1 MLPPV
6 NHLRTSKGNY
16 LFYCN
21 QSYKTEVSQVII
33 KNIQWQISSIIRWL
47 HEIDQNCD
55 VVNRILVGNKNDD
68 PDRKVVLSEDARR
81 FAHQMGIQVLKTAI
95 VSALKKSFWFKRFNS
110 YWIFWNNELNIIS
123 YYSFLKRLP
132 EKILM

>member
-1 MLPPV
+1 MLPPA
-6 NHLRTSKGNY
+6 NHLRTSKGNH

-33 KNIQWQISSIIRWL
+33 ENIEWQISSIIRWL

-81 FAHQMGIQVLKTAI
+81 FAHQMGIQVLKMAAPLTYPFDHLI
-95 VSALKKSFWFKRFNS
+95 NS
-110 YWIFWNNELNIIS
+110 YWIFYNNDLNIIS
-123 YYSFLKRLP
+123 CYSFLKRLP

>member
-1 MLPPV
+1 MMLPPV
-6 NHLRTSKGNY
+6 NHLRTSKGKY
-16 LFYCN
+16 LLYCN

-81 FAHQMGIQVLKTAI
+81 FAHQMGIQVLKMAI
-95 VSALKKSFWFKRFNS
+95 GSSLKISFLFHIEFSTVMN
-110 YWIFWNNELNIIS
+110 WILYLVIAFWNVCQRK
-123 YYSFLKRLP
+123 Y
-132 EKILM
+132 